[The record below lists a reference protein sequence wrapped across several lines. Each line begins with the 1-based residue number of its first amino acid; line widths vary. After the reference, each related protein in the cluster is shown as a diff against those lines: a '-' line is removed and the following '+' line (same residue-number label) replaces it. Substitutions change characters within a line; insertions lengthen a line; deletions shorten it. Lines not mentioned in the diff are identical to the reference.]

1 MINFKKEKFVC
12 CVLGLGYIGL
22 PTAALIANTNN
33 KVIGVDI
40 NQKVVDLVNKG
51 KIHIIE
57 NGLEK
62 LVKDVI
68 KSGYLVAQTK
78 PSKADV
84 FLLAVPTPLEMNA
97 DGMPKPNIDFVLKAA
112 KSITKFIEP
121 GNLIILESTSPVG
134 TTEKVAELLS
144 KESGIP
150 IDQISIAYCPER
162 VLPGN
167 ALKEIISNNRVVGGL
182 DKNSANKGENFYQ
195 SFCQSEVIKTNA
207 RTAELVKLAE
217 NASRDVN
224 IAFAN
229 ELSIISEELGI
240 NHREVIE
247 IANKHPRVQI
257 LKPGCGVGGHCIA
270 IDPWFIA
277 SQCPE
282 NSKLIQTA
290 RNVNKYKTIWSIKL
304 IKNRIK
310 NLEIN
315 LNRKAIV
322 GIFGL
327 TFKQDIDDIRES
339 PALLIT
345 EKLIEEGHSLIV
357 CEPNISK
364 FSNIKLYS
372 YEETVN
378 RSDILVF
385 LVAHYQ
391 FKDLNFKNKDII
403 DLCGIL

>member
-1 MINFKKEKFVC
+1 MPDFKREKFVC

-22 PTAALIANTNN
+22 PTAALIAKTKN

-40 NQKVVDLVNKG
+40 NKKVVDLVNNG

-57 NGLEK
+57 NGLED
-62 LVKDVI
+62 LVKDVVNA
-68 KSGYLVAQTK
+68 GFLVAQTK
-78 PSKADV
+78 PSKADI
-84 FLLAVPTPLEMNA
+84 FLLAVPTPLEINE
-97 DGMPKPNIDFVLKAA
+97 DGIPKPNIEFVLKAA
-112 KSITKFIEP
+112 RSITKFIEP
-121 GNLIILESTSPVG
+121 GNLVILESTSPVG
-134 TTEKVAELLS
+134 TTEKIAELLS
-144 KESGIP
+144 NESGIP
-150 IDQISIAYCPER
+150 ISQISIAYCPER

-167 ALKEIISNNRVVGGL
+167 ALKEIIFNNRVIGGL
-182 DKNSANKGENFYQ
+182 DKYSANKGENFYKL
-195 SFCQSEVIKTNA
+195 FCESEVIKTNA

-240 NHREVIE
+240 NHREVID

-290 RNVNKYKTIWSIKL
+290 RNVNKYKTLWSIKL
-304 IKNRIK
+304 IRNHIK

-315 LNRKAIV
+315 LCRKAKV

-327 TFKQDIDDIRES
+327 TFKEDIDDIRES
-339 PALLIT
+339 PALFIT
-345 EKLIEEGHSLIV
+345 EELIKEGHDLIV

-364 FSNIKLYS
+364 LSNIRLS
-372 YEETVN
+372 SFEETIN
-378 RSDILVF
+378 KSDILVF

-391 FKDLNFKNKDII
+391 FKNSDFKNKEII
-403 DLCGIL
+403 DLCGVL